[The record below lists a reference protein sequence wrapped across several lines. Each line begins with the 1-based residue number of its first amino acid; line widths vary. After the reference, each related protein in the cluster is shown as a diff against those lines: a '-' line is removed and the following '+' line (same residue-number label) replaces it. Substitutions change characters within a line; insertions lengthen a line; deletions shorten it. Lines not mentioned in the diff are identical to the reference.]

1 LVLFYFKINAFIG
14 VGPSN
19 LDICLKHGA
28 NMIVSGTAITN
39 SKNRREA
46 IDSMKKIMESHF

>member
-1 LVLFYFKINAFIG
+1 
-14 VGPSN
+14 
-19 LDICLKHGA
+19 
-28 NMIVSGTAITN
+28 MIVSGTAITN